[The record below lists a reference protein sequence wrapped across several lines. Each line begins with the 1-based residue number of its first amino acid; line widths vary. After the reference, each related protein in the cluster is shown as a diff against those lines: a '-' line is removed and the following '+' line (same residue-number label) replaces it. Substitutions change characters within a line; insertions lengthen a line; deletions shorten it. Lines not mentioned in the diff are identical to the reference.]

1 MTNGRPRCLSDRKQN
16 LILFRVYKIICSFVW
31 YDEMIRVSFSSLTR
45 VSATLD
51 QYCLV
56 QLLITS
62 HAAPC
67 QSQDICTCV
76 CRGSLFGAHFQHRE
90 GFVFQSFLFGLWCQV
105 GPKTKNQVIKIWYR
119 YQHKRPDALMFLTPE
134 LWAMKVFDLTYRL
147 CLHAPYFHLNRYSI
161 CLSF

>member
-76 CRGSLFGAHFQHRE
+76 CRGSLLGAHFQHRE
-90 GFVFQSFLFGLWCQV
+90 GFVFQSFLFGLQWNLVPSWAKDQEPSDKDLVQISTQETRCINVFNSWTVSHESLWFDIQ
-105 GPKTKNQVIKIWYR
+105 IMFA
-119 YQHKRPDALMFLTPE
+119 RPLFPL
-134 LWAMKVFDLTYRL
+134 K
-147 CLHAPYFHLNRYSI
+147 
-161 CLSF
+161 